1 MTGSRF
7 ALPGA
12 ALAVTLGSIGVAL
25 YAPVDPGPFLV
36 VAAVGPPVTAL
47 LTAAAVSGGASRSLV
62 PSALIGATVVP
73 VLVLLAGG
81 ALAAAVYGLV
91 EPLADAGRV
100 LLDELRADPTL
111 LEVLASPW
119 AVVLLVQLAV
129 AAPLIEEALKPI
141 GALSRRPAN
150 ARDAFLFGVAAG
162 AGFAA
167 VENLLYASGWFLWG
181 ESWLAV
187 SLLRSLGAA
196 VHPLG
201 GGLVSLGV
209 WTAVRTR
216 RPRAAVASFA
226 AAAAV
231 HALWNGSIAVTLV
244 LFNERDFVAG
254 GLGGT
259 ALTWGVSLAVLL
271 VLLGGAAL
279 AGLVGLAR
287 RVAGDEVP
295 DRLLPVPAQS
305 RPRGIVAWAVTA
317 ALLLVPAAILILEF
331 PDFLAL

>member
-7 ALPGA
+7 LVPGA
-12 ALAVTLGSIGVAL
+12 ALAATLGSIAFAL
-25 YAPVDPGPFLV
+25 FAPVDPGPFLV

-47 LTAAAVSGGASRSLV
+47 LLAAAVSGGASRSLV
-62 PSALIGATVVP
+62 PSALIGAVAVP

-81 ALAAAVYGLV
+81 ALAAVVFGLV
-91 EPLADAGRV
+91 EPLAAAGRE
-100 LLDELRADPTL
+100 LLDELRVDPTL
-111 LEVLASPW
+111 LGVLSSPW
-119 AVVLLVQLAV
+119 AVVLLVHLAV
-129 AAPLIEEALKPI
+129 AAPLIEEALKPL
-141 GALSRRPAN
+141 GSLARRPQS

-187 SLLRSLGAA
+187 SLLRSVGAA

-201 GGLVSLGV
+201 AGLVSLGV
-209 WTAVRTR
+209 WTALRAR
-216 RPRAAVASFA
+216 RPGAAVASFGA
-226 AAAAV
+226 AAAI

-244 LFNERDFVAG
+244 LFNERDFAAG

-259 ALTWGVSLAVLL
+259 AFTWGVTLTVLL
-271 VLLGGAAL
+271 VLIGGAAL

-287 RVAGDEVP
+287 RVAGDGVP
-295 DRLLPVPAQS
+295 DRLLPRLSAS
-305 RPRGIVAWAVTA
+305 GPRAIVAWASAA